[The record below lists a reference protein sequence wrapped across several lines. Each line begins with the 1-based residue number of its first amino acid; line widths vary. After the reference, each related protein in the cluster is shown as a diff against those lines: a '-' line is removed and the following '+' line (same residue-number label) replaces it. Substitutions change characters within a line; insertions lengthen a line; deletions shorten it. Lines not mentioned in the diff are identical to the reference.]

1 MFSFPKSVL
10 ALAFVS
16 ASLFAADYSKH
27 SLTELQNLAGKVKPA
42 DALDYKIEIRKRINA
57 MSVKDARAFMQKI
70 RDNTIAAHDKMT
82 REELRQYKID
92 VCKANMARI
101 DSMNVQEARELGLL
115 KKQYLMQN
123 SQDVCAYPAAH
134 AKNPKKQPRDLP
146 MPIKQSREPL

>member
-1 MFSFPKSVL
+1 MFSISKPVL
-10 ALAFVS
+10 ALALAS

-57 MSVKDARAFMQKI
+57 MSVKDARTFMQAI
-70 RDNTIAAHDKMT
+70 RNNTIAAHDKMT
-82 REELRQYKID
+82 HEELRQYKIA
-92 VCKANMARI
+92 VCKANQERI

-123 SQDVCAYPAAH
+123 SNEVCAYHPAP
-134 AKNPKKQPRDLP
+134 AKKPK
-146 MPIKQSREPL
+146 KQSREPL